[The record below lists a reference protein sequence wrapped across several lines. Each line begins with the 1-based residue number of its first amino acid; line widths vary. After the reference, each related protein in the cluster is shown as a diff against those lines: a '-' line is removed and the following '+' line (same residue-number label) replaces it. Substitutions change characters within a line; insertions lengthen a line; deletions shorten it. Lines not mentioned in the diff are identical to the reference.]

1 MNRPSP
7 IAHRPSSSPHR
18 PSSIAHR
25 PSLPSSPGFTLVEL
39 LVVIGIIALLAAILL
54 PAMNAAFNKAEKSQA
69 QVEVRSILAA
79 IQAYNNE
86 YGKVP
91 VRAAMQGN
99 NDDSA
104 GDLYAADI
112 SKSVIKALNGIHD
125 SSANGVP
132 NPRKI
137 AFLDSQGS
145 STDGTFNDPWGD
157 AAVPRQY
164 LMKMDTDYS
173 NSIRYTNTT
182 YSAVAVVVSFGPDG
196 VQGGGDDIT
205 SF

>member
-1 MNRPSP
+1 MNRPLP
-7 IAHRPSSSPHR
+7 IVRCPSSSRNR

-25 PSLPSSPGFTLVEL
+25 LSPPPSPGFTLVEL

-54 PAMNAAFNKAEKSQA
+54 PAMNAAFTKAEKSQA

-86 YGKVP
+86 YGKLPVP
-91 VRAAMQGN
+91 RTAPPTQGD
-99 NDDSA
+99 NDDSLIVYTSNDCKRIIA
-104 GDLYAADI
+104 GLI
-112 SKSVIKALNGIHD
+112 GSETNM
-125 SSANGVP
+125 

-145 STDGTFNDPWGD
+145 ASDGNFSDPWGN
-157 AAVPRQY
+157 QY
-164 LMKMDTDYS
+164 RLIMDTDYN
-173 NSIRYTNTT
+173 NSIKFTNSGSVRI
-182 YSAVAVVVSFGPDG
+182 SAVAVVASFGPNG
-196 VQGGGDDIT
+196 EQGGRYEIT